1 MSFVTRGAKNA
12 FRNGLRT
19 VSLVIILAVSTGL
32 ALTMLLARQA
42 VETKIA
48 NVKGSIGNIITV
60 SPAGSRGFSGGG
72 NPLTETQ
79 VNSVKTLPHV
89 VSVSE
94 SLTDQLTTTNSSLT
108 SAITAGS
115 LGQRHQSESGDST
128 STTTPSGGGFGGF
141 GGGSFTP
148 PVSAIGSNNVNSLA
162 ALGGGTAKLTS
173 GTTFDPTVDAE
184 VALVGKTLATKNNL
198 KVGSTFTAYG
208 TTFTVKGI
216 FDAGNQFSNNA
227 VVMPLPTIQRL
238 SSQTGDITSATVQ
251 VDSID
256 NLSATVTE
264 IQNKLGSSADVVSQ
278 QDTANEALAPLANI
292 TSITL
297 YSLIGAVVS
306 GAAIIFLT
314 MLMIV
319 RERRREIGV
328 YKAIGASNGKIVVQF
343 VSEALVLTLLGSVV
357 GMIAGALFS
366 NSVVKVLVSSSTSS
380 TTGGGP
386 GGAVTRHAG
395 GGFGGGFG
403 HALGGGARALSDIHA
418 AVGFSLI
425 LYGLAG
431 AIIIAIVGSAIPAF
445 AIAKV
450 RPAEVMRGE

>member
-19 VSLVIILAVSTGL
+19 LSLVFILALSTGL

-48 NVKGSIGNIITV
+48 SVKSSIGNIITV

-79 VNSVKTLPHV
+79 LNSIKSLPHV
-89 VSVSE
+89 ASVNE
-94 SLTDQLTTTNSSLT
+94 SLTDQLTTTNSGLT

-115 LGQRHQSESGDST
+115 LGQRRQSESGST
-128 STTTPSGGGFGGF
+128 SGSGGGGFGGF
-141 GGGSFTP
+141 AGGGSFTP
-148 PVSAIGSNNVNSLA
+148 PVSAIGSSNGSSLA

-173 GTTFDPTVDAE
+173 GSDINSTVDAD

-198 KVGSTFTAYG
+198 KVGSTFQAYG
-208 TTFTVKGI
+208 ASFTVKGI

-227 VVMPLPTIQRL
+227 VAMPLPTIQRL
-238 SSQTGDITSATVQ
+238 SGQTGDITSATVY

-256 NLSATVTE
+256 NLSTTVTE
-264 IQNKLGSSADVVSQ
+264 IQNKLGSAADVVSQ
-278 QDTANEALAPLANI
+278 QDTANQALAPLANI

-328 YKAIGASNGKIVVQF
+328 YKAIGASNAKIVVQF
-343 VSEALVLTLLGSVV
+343 VSEALVLTVLGSLV
-357 GMIAGALFS
+357 GMVIGAIFS
-366 NSVVKVLVSSSTSS
+366 NSVLKALVSSNTS
-380 TTGGGP
+380 TGGA
-386 GGAVTRHAG
+386 GGFMRSGGV

-403 HALGGGARALSDIHA
+403 RALGGGVRALSSLHT

-425 LYGLAG
+425 IYGLAG
-431 AIIIAIVGSAIPAF
+431 AIIIAVIGSALPAF